1 MRSCCFG
8 LRSDGSCHYR
18 TGEKENGGCQTVATL
33 GDFTFAEEFKMGCA
47 ETSLVLQWLRTH
59 LSIQGTQ
66 NQMLIG
72 GTKFPH
78 AGNQLSLGA
87 ITREAH
93 ELP

>member
-1 MRSCCFG
+1 MRSCRFG

-18 TGEKENGGCQTVATL
+18 TGEKENGGCQIVATL